1 MAKSATKSFESHSE
15 EALPPNSLSFPK
27 AQAHTTEN
35 MLNKDHSPTDPSMGK
50 GASSPG
56 HRISFIFSIKCQ
68 HLKAVKTPG
77 EGTRK
82 TEKKCT
88 VDVEWED
95 GETQSQLEK
104 RNEAQFFHQDFQCL
118 FQKCWHLLLCHC
130 HSMHQLVGSF
140 FPCGAKTEP
149 VIFWLPKRPV
159 PWEWPQIQAS
169 VTPRSEVG

>member
-118 FQKCWHLLLCHC
+118 FQKCWHLLLCPATLC
-130 HSMHQLVGSF
+130 TSLWAASF
-140 FPCGAKTEP
+140 PAGPRQSQSYFGCRKGRFPGNGHK
-149 VIFWLPKRPV
+149 FK
-159 PWEWPQIQAS
+159 
-169 VTPRSEVG
+169 PR